1 MHDRDNYGHPERR
14 ASTGLPLGIMLL
26 SMLAI
31 TAYLVVGGAL
41 LDDKNQD
48 IVVYV
53 PQASAPNPH

>member
-31 TAYLVVGGAL
+31 GAYLLVGGAL
-41 LDDKNQD
+41 LDDENQD
-48 IVVYV
+48 VVVYV
-53 PQASAPNPH
+53 PRVSAPN

>member
-1 MHDRDNYGHPERR
+1 MHDIYGQPERR

-26 SMLAI
+26 SMFAL
-31 TAYLVVGGAL
+31 TAYLLVGGAL

-48 IVVYV
+48 VVVYV